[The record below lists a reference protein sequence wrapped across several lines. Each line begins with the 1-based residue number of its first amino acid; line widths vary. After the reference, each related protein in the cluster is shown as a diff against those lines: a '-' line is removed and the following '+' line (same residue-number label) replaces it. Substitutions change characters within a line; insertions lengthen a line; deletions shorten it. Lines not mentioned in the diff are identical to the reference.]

1 MSLQRLLVERGARGV
16 ATITLNRPDRGNA
29 YDEIMLRELEAQL
42 AGLGT
47 DPSVRIVVL
56 RGAGKHFCV
65 GADIGWHRSNQ
76 YSEARSSEPAPRLL
90 DVLLALDAL
99 PKPTI
104 CMLHGAA
111 VGGGLAFAACC
122 DIALAEDS
130 AFFSI
135 PEVRIGLVPGP
146 LVPIFLRAMEYRAFR
161 RYGLSGERFS
171 ADEACRLGVIHE
183 VCAAD
188 KIEAALAQ
196 IVEELLLGAPG
207 AIAALKAVA
216 ARLASPPID
225 DALLHELEAGSAGML
240 QTPEAREGIAS
251 FLEKR
256 KPNWYPESAAPNPNP
271 PLEGGGK

>member
-1 MSLQRLLVERGARGV
+1 MGRRVSVLRILSERGARGV
-16 ATITLNRPDRGNA
+16 ATIALNRPDRGNA
-29 YDEIMLRELEAQL
+29 YDDVMLRELAAQF
-42 AGLGT
+42 AALGA
-47 DPSVRIVVL
+47 DPLVRVVVL

-65 GADIGWHRSNQ
+65 GADIAWHRSSQ
-76 YSEARSSEPAPRLL
+76 HTAERAVEPAPKLL

-104 CMLHGAA
+104 CLLHGAA

-122 DIALAEDS
+122 DIALAEES

-146 LVPIFLRAMEYRAFR
+146 LVPIFLRAMDYRAFR

-171 ADEACRLGVIHE
+171 AAEALRLGLIHE

-188 KIEAALAQ
+188 QIEGVLAR
-196 IVEELLLGAPG
+196 ISEELLLGAPG
-207 AIAALKAVA
+207 AIAALKSVA
-216 ARLASPPID
+216 ARLAAPPITE
-225 DALLHELEAGSAGML
+225 ALLRELDAGSASML
-240 QTPEAREGIAS
+240 QTDEAREGIAS

-256 KPNWYPESAAPNPNP
+256 KPNWYPKSQREES
-271 PLEGGGK
+271 